1 MLLKQYLSILPSKNN
16 LLILRILIGFTIFW
30 HTVPRA
36 LAQEANVTTNSPIC
50 QEEQVEERYLKP
62 SAKKM
67 QKLSKPPQR
76 DGDEENSEKNG
87 EFCQPSETPKVT
99 SEESFNDFSTGTD
112 PYADSAVT
120 PEIPAAP
127 SPSISNQDSHDLNL
141 NFSIHLN
148 SGGGTSSDGNESF
161 PESDSPSPTEPE
173 STSDTGEVDLP
184 ATRNHSRKSSKFPS
198 AHLKAP
204 RKKLHKPKAN
214 KLEQHKPRKLRQN
227 NKLLK
232 RDRLKRLH
240 HKPNKPFL
248 KKPNRINKP
257 VQRIKTIH
265 RKPIKNFQNLKI
277 RDKSYRDKLPPI
289 RRKPNTRKV
298 HPLFRPGI
306 RPHRVYKPTVP
317 QFRRIHRHVR

>member
-1 MLLKQYLSILPSKNN
+1 MLLRQYLSISPSKNN
-16 LLILRILIGFTIFW
+16 LLILRILISFTIFW
-30 HTVPRA
+30 HTVPGA
-36 LAQEANVTTNSPIC
+36 LAQEANVTTNSLIC
-50 QEEQVEERYLKP
+50 QEEQVEEMYLKP

-67 QKLSKPPQR
+67 QKLSKSPQR
-76 DGDEENSEKNG
+76 DGDKEISEKNG
-87 EFCQPSETPKVT
+87 ESCQPSETPKAS
-99 SEESFNDFSTGTD
+99 SEESSNNFSTGTD
-112 PYADSAVT
+112 PYMDSTVT
-120 PEIPAAP
+120 PDIPTAP

-148 SGGGTSSDGNESF
+148 SGGGTSSDSSESF
-161 PESDSPSPTEPE
+161 PESGSPSPTEPE
-173 STSDTGEVDLP
+173 STSNIGEADSP
-184 ATRNHSRKSSKFPS
+184 ATRTRKPSKSPR

-227 NKLLK
+227 NKRLK

-240 HKPNKPFL
+240 YKPNKPFL

-257 VQRIKTIH
+257 VQKIKTIH
-265 RKPIKNFQNLKI
+265 RKPIKNLRNLKI
-277 RDKSYRDKLPPI
+277 RDKSYRDRLPSI

-306 RPHRVYKPTVP
+306 RPHRVYKPIVP